1 MRTSSVALGLLAM
14 PACALALH
22 VPSKAT
28 IAPGRSP
35 IQHGPASTLTRP
47 AVDSAQA
54 SAMHLRGGK
63 PAAAPVS
70 KPWYASFWNESVE
83 LAVLFGAWY
92 WGNVYCE
99 QLISSLTH
107 AHAQL

>member
-1 MRTSSVALGLLAM
+1 MRTSSVALSLLAL

-22 VPSKAT
+22 VPT
-28 IAPGRSP
+28 TGTVAPARSTL
-35 IQHGPASTLTRP
+35 QHGPSSTLSRP
-47 AVDSAQA
+47 AVEPAHA

-70 KPWYASFWNESVE
+70 KPWYAAFWNESVE

-92 WGNVYCE
+92 WGNIYCE
-99 QLISSLTH
+99 
-107 AHAQL
+107 